1 MKTSGSKAFVI
12 FFILAWSVNYLSVA
26 QDIGISTKEIE
37 SVIREWNFAN
47 NNRNIESFRNV
58 YGERLLFYTQD
69 ISEQKAIQLKQQ
81 LFRLKPNFQQRIVT
95 EITYTPYTSG
105 LIKCDFTKEVFETTG
120 WKKYPS
126 YLLVS
131 YDNNRYQIVGESD
144 NATDR
149 VLKYALDIGEPMKF
163 QDVADADT
171 LDSAST
177 TVVTV
182 TPSALD
188 SLKSRLNINRV
199 SSMFSD
205 ISAMGAVTIPKGYIF
220 ILIGLLAVG
229 GLIIFA
235 ADSVQSRRRITDGA
249 MIQRQDEAEK
259 VVQDF
264 KMQSVFE
271 DFVITLFDPLYFRY
285 KRPKT
290 ERVFAGSAHELEAM
304 PDLIFEF
311 NQKDIRAR
319 FAIKCQYYKH
329 VAKNEVQ
336 LFSADVLQG
345 FRRFDEKEMDVYYV
359 LGFGGTPDDPK
370 ELFFLPAKAIQ
381 EEYVTKGALRPFSKS
396 GMFYYN
402 GKTGRIQ

>member
-1 MKTSGSKAFVI
+1 MKISGSKVFAI
-12 FFILAWSVNYLSVA
+12 FFILALSAQYTSEA
-26 QDIGISTKEIE
+26 QDFGIDTKDIE
-37 SVIREWNFAN
+37 PVIREWNFAN

-69 ISEQKAIQLKQQ
+69 ISEEKAIQLKQQ
-81 LFRLKPNFQQRIVT
+81 LFRLKPNFQQRIIT

-105 LIKCDFTKEVFETTG
+105 VIKCDFTKEVFETTR

-126 YLLVS
+126 YLLLS
-131 YDNNRYQIVGESD
+131 YDDNRYQIVGESD

-149 VLKYALDIGEPMKF
+149 VLKFALDIGAPMEF
-163 QDVADADT
+163 QEVADADT
-171 LDSAST
+171 PDSTST
-177 TVVTV
+177 TVAATRA
-182 TPSALD
+182 TALD
-188 SLKSRLNINRV
+188 SLKSRLNIDGV

-235 ADSVQSRRRITDGA
+235 ADSVQSTKRTTEGA
-249 MIQRQDEAEK
+249 ILQRQDEAEK

-285 KRPKT
+285 KRPKA
-290 ERVFAGSAHELEAM
+290 ERVYAGSAHELEAK

-311 NQKDIRAR
+311 NQKDMDAR

-336 LFSADVLQG
+336 LFSADALQG

-359 LGFGGTPDDPK
+359 LGFGGTPDDPE
-370 ELFFLPAKAIQ
+370 ELFFLPAKAIG
-381 EEYVTKGALRPFSKS
+381 EEYVTKGALRSFSKS

-402 GKTGRIQ
+402 SKTGRIQ